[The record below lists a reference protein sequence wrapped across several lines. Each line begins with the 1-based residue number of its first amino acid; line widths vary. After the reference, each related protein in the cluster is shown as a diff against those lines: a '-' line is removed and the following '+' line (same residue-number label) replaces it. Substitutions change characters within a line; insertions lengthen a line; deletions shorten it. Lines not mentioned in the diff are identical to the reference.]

1 MKILLNLS
9 RWFVLLLLV
18 AGCYFVGGLAWSYR
32 FGDRAPKDAPMGE
45 KIDKDEDLYT
55 AQIVASAIDLSM
67 SSRRKL
73 MEASTREKQDEAWQR
88 YGKQWISTGKQPD
101 PSDISGTALND
112 HGDRITDSKKAPG
125 FSTSDYRRD
134 VHAKSHGCA
143 YGTFQVQRDV
153 PGQFAFGLLSHPD
166 ETYRA
171 IVRFSS
177 GKPQLNPDGVPDAR
191 GFAMKLLMDGEGH
204 PADRT
209 KPLQDFLKD
218 EQARDIA
225 VKDEQACVIAKD
237 QSQPPTAAKN
247 GAQCVQPHTSAQVGQ
262 GASPGTSADTLT
274 QDFVMI
280 NSKVF
285 FIRTIQE
292 YAAFSSALGMGKVM
306 QYFFPSPIKPWTWHA
321 REASLAISSFKPRPE
336 SLVTEQYYSLSAYK
350 LGPRAYV
357 KYSMRPCPENT
368 PRYPAYAREPGL
380 LSLLWRDIR
389 LPAARAAEFSL
400 DPDSYRDYLRDELT
414 NQLRQ
419 GSPCFDLL
427 IQPQI
432 PEKEMPIEDAT
443 VEWSE
448 TASPLIPVG
457 RLRLYEVPDNNTAEI
472 NQVCENLSFNPWHAL
487 PDHEPVGVMNR
498 VRKAVYQGMSRYR
511 RTKNC
516 QQNRGMACPVPPPEN
531 SVRPELGEAGREL
544 DSLSVP
550 HRSE

>member
-1 MKILLNLS
+1 MKMLLNLS
-9 RWFVLLLLV
+9 RWFVLLLLA

-73 MEASTREKQDEAWQR
+73 MEASKKEKLDEAWQR
-88 YGKQWISTGKQPD
+88 HGKQWTATGKQPD

-112 HGDRITDSKKAPG
+112 HGDRITDPKKAPG

-143 YGTFQVQRDV
+143 YGKFQVLPDV
-153 PGQFAFGLLSHPD
+153 PGQLAFGLLSHPGK
-166 ETYRA
+166 TYRA

-191 GFAMKLLMDGEGH
+191 GFAMKLLMNGQGL
-204 PADRT
+204 PADPAR
-209 KPLQDFLKD
+209 PLQDFVRD

-225 VKDEQACVIAKD
+225 SD
-237 QSQPPTAAKN
+237 QQQPPVAATNASQTA
-247 GAQCVQPHTSAQVGQ
+247 QPQASAQVGE
-262 GASPGTSADTLT
+262 AVPSSAPPDTLT

-285 FIRTIQE
+285 FIRTIEE
-292 YAAFSSALGMGKVM
+292 YEAFSSSLGSGKVM
-306 QYFFPSPIKPWTWHA
+306 QYFFPSPIRPWTWHA
-321 REASLAISSFKPRPE
+321 REMALAISSFKPRPQ

-357 KYSMRPCPENT
+357 KYSMRPCSGNT
-368 PRYPAYAREPGL
+368 PRYPTYAKEPGL
-380 LSLLWRDIR
+380 LSLVWRDIR

-414 NQLRQ
+414 NQLRK
-419 GSPCFDLL
+419 GNPCFDLL

-432 PEKEMPIEDAT
+432 PEKDMPIEDAT
-443 VEWSE
+443 EEWSE
-448 TASPLIPVG
+448 TASPFITVG
-457 RLRLYEVPDNNTAEI
+457 RLTLDEVGNNNKDELPDNNTAEI

-516 QQNRGMACPVPPPEN
+516 QQQRGMACPVPPPDK
-531 SVRPELGEAGREL
+531 PL
-544 DSLSVP
+544 
-550 HRSE
+550 